1 MAALCLQPG
10 KKLNSAHQYS
20 FPALVWYWFLGVTEV
35 RLPACYLV
43 PVCLQSC
50 RILFHRM
57 CKMSWYCTML
67 AIENVKL
74 LPSFW
79 RASSNVR
86 IYWRDNSHVEQVP
99 TWKILLT
106 MRKENN
112 VHLWQWSFF
121 LPSQL
126 HVKEG
131 WQMRKKP
138 ST

>member
-1 MAALCLQPG
+1 
-10 KKLNSAHQYS
+10 
-20 FPALVWYWFLGVTEV
+20 
-35 RLPACYLV
+35 
-43 PVCLQSC
+43 
-50 RILFHRM
+50 
-57 CKMSWYCTML
+57 ML

-112 VHLWQWSFF
+112 VHLWQ
-121 LPSQL
+121 
-126 HVKEG
+126 
-131 WQMRKKP
+131 
-138 ST
+138 